1 MRGLHPMKSDHMQN
15 HPATDKNLWGILL
28 ISVSAV
34 GYGLQPVFGKLAYA
48 EGMTPSTVTFGRFL
62 LAVALFELHYLFLP
76 KGAKVSAREL
86 LTAAGIGVVYA
97 AATVCYYLSLQYLSP
112 LVFSFVYYTYPAM
125 TLFVGALLFG
135 GKITINHLISTAL
148 LVSGTALLLSGG
160 EVTANT
166 QGVLWILGCAL
177 CMAFFFQLQKFLP
190 KQRCE
195 LYHARIMLR
204 VMAAVFLAWWLM
216 DGAPNQDGGA
226 RGFWW
231 VLLIGLLSTYIAFT
245 AAVMGIARLGA
256 AHAALLSGQE
266 PLWTALF
273 SFVMLGLALDAGQWA
288 GAAMMLAAICC
299 INYFTVRQTR
309 T

>member
-1 MRGLHPMKSDHMQN
+1 MRGLNPMKSDHMQN

-135 GKITINHLISTAL
+135 GKITRNHLISTAL

-166 QGVLWILGCAL
+166 RGVLWILGCAL
-177 CMAFFFQLQKFLP
+177 CMALFFQLQQFLP

-299 INYFTVRQTR
+299 INYFAVRQTR

>member
-1 MRGLHPMKSDHMQN
+1 MRGLNPMKSDHMQN

-86 LTAAGIGVVYA
+86 LTAAGIGAVYA

-135 GKITINHLISTAL
+135 GKITRNHLISTAL

-166 QGVLWILGCAL
+166 RGVLWILGCAL
-177 CMAFFFQLQKFLP
+177 CMALFFQLQQFLP

-216 DGAPNQDGGA
+216 EGAPNQDGGA

-256 AHAALLSGQE
+256 AYAALLSGQE

-299 INYFTVRQTR
+299 INYFAVRQTR

>member
-1 MRGLHPMKSDHMQN
+1 MRGLNPMKIDHMQN
-15 HPATDKNLWGILL
+15 HPATNQNLWGILL
-28 ISVSAV
+28 ISVSAI

-177 CMAFFFQLQKFLP
+177 CMALFFQLQKFLP

-216 DGAPNQDGGA
+216 EGAPNQDGGA

-299 INYFTVRQTR
+299 INYFAVRQTR

>member
-1 MRGLHPMKSDHMQN
+1 MRGLNPMKIDHMQN
-15 HPATDKNLWGILL
+15 HPATNQNLWGILL
-28 ISVSAV
+28 ISVSAI

-177 CMAFFFQLQKFLP
+177 CMALFFQLQKFLP

-216 DGAPNQDGGA
+216 EGAPNQDGGA

-288 GAAMMLAAICC
+288 GAAMMLAAIGC
-299 INYFTVRQTR
+299 INYFAVRQTR

>member
-1 MRGLHPMKSDHMQN
+1 MKIDHMQN

-28 ISVSAV
+28 ISVSAI

-86 LTAAGIGVVYA
+86 LTAAGIGAVYA

-177 CMAFFFQLQKFLP
+177 CMALFFQLQKFLP

-216 DGAPNQDGGA
+216 EGAPNQDGGA

-231 VLLIGLLSTYIAFT
+231 VLLIGLMSTYIAFT

-299 INYFTVRQTR
+299 INYFAVRQTR